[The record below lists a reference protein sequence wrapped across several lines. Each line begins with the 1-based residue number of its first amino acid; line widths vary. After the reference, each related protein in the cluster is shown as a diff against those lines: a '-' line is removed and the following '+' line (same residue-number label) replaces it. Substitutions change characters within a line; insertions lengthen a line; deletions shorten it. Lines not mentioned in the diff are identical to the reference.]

1 MRLQNGIVHH
11 ERLERQKRTEIFA
24 ATLYERP
31 KRLCS
36 AIRFWCEHTVRAT
49 VSYCFLALF
58 HTMCTWFYRG
68 LRPLIYSLIFSVWC
82 FFPEA
87 SVNVNVSIV
96 WYGTKWFFSEYF
108 NNIAGFYY
116 IFNPWTSKQFQCA
129 PSESTTSLLSLT
141 FFIYIYLNDLLFA
154 GMCLDVCVC
163 FSVWLGSFSPASI
176 FSVFSFIIL
185 PVIDFY
191 PFFFLPTRCV
201 FYWPES
207 PWLPLWD
214 NKYKSTRTLA
224 TFLPHT
230 PAPPFLSL
238 SLQRIE
244 T

>member
-96 WYGTKWFFSEYF
+96 WYGTKCFFSEYF

-116 IFNPWTSKQFQCA
+116 IFSLKGEHAVSLIHELLNNFSVL
-129 PSESTTSLLSLT
+129 LLSLLLVYYHLH
-141 FFIYIYLNDLLFA
+141 FLYIFI
-154 GMCLDVCVC
+154 
-163 FSVWLGSFSPASI
+163 
-176 FSVFSFIIL
+176 
-185 PVIDFY
+185 
-191 PFFFLPTRCV
+191 
-201 FYWPES
+201 
-207 PWLPLWD
+207 
-214 NKYKSTRTLA
+214 
-224 TFLPHT
+224 
-230 PAPPFLSL
+230 
-238 SLQRIE
+238 
-244 T
+244 